1 LRRRSRKGQRPRL
14 AALHSPKHRTAGS
27 ASLTHLP
34 RAGRTRQDRGD
45 PRHRHHEFLDFLRL
59 VARAY
64 PRRQLHVVV
73 DNYATHKHQRVQ
85 AWLATHPRV
94 HLHFTP
100 TYGSWLNL
108 VEAFFAIIQ
117 RQALGRG
124 DFASVDELVAAIR
137 RFCDGWNQRC
147 QPFAFAKDADQLLA
161 KLKEQPPRQ
170 AATRSR

>member
-1 LRRRSRKGQRPRL
+1 
-14 AALHSPKHRTAGS
+14 
-27 ASLTHLP
+27 
-34 RAGRTRQDRGD
+34 
-45 PRHRHHEFLDFLRL
+45 
-59 VARAY
+59 
-64 PRRQLHVVV
+64 VVV

-147 QPFAFAKDADQLLA
+147 QPFAFCQGRRPAPGQAQGATTAASGHQEQVTTSRVGSQGCCPEPRSSGLLRPA
-161 KLKEQPPRQ
+161 
-170 AATRSR
+170 